1 MAKDPNQKDRPIN
14 GFGEAVF
21 GSEEEFLSHEH
32 QHMVSRISEQVKPKG
47 EKYRRALEERDI
59 LRISV
64 PNTIKALEQNPY
76 GEPLIAEQYAVLAKA
91 EANVSGHELRATER
105 GRAQYST
112 FLSKIFS
119 PSSINGQI
127 TRAMRTTEV
136 QNLGVSMAARP
147 AKEIE
152 ELRRRDQEQLR
163 ILHREAENVN
173 ARMWI
178 PGGDFDPETS
188 NEMRPI
194 LDKIRATEKQMASYD
209 VAARYQ
215 RQLGTD
221 PESVAAKSIAQYGQI
236 VQRDRA
242 TTLSRQ
248 KEFEYGSG
256 FAQAGK
262 GTLTKIGIS
271 DLTSGIAQEMKN
283 LKEIFE
289 ELSRTT
295 GDAAEKEAELH
306 RQREA
311 SSKRL
316 SEMEAAAQGRG
327 DRYGNIANIAQLFG
341 GGFGALAGA
350 AMSIGVS
357 QRLTKEQNR
366 AGFAALEN
374 EKYDTYRRARAG
386 DIESQMMLGAFDN
399 AMDFGGELSL
409 MANISK
415 SLEIGGNVAQGVAG
429 VAKMKAAALSIPGGA
444 LTGNLAKAAE
454 VGESGLMQTMSA
466 AASATVNISDMAQGI
481 TAGQVDIA
489 GQQARLNTYRQIV
502 RNQAIQ
508 VQGFRDYAVGAGNI
522 SMQMGGAG
530 EAFMNEVVSDK
541 NMNRMAA
548 ARMSPEQFNQLSQ
561 IGVEQMGSTFG
572 IEQVY
577 TAQNLQRA
585 GFGTAQ
591 QNMQR
596 MTQLAQA
603 GSNNPQ
609 AGLASVLEAAFSKS
623 LDSSRALNMM
633 AENTAAMVQ
642 SNAVA
647 TAAGIDVTSASAAL
661 LGANIDPNQKNEEFA
676 VQRALSA
683 AAVAREV
690 TTNTEVSFA
699 GMVNTSRT
707 SKTTGLGGGAE
718 IFATQLS
725 TEELRGLS
733 GKTDADIKAALRKRG
748 VNLDESKL
756 SPQEFIQTQLEN
768 QMYSMVEGKGTGFA
782 LVSDTMR
789 KSIVSKAMNKQ
800 DYSSLSEE
808 EQTALGQIGS
818 KFKLAGDEYYR
829 SIVGIKET
837 NTTGKAKA
845 EEAMAGKGAGKLQEE
860 AFNMATSG
868 FTQMAEAAKQG
879 AAAFGDAKKA
889 FEALSEMSKLIESKG
904 PEFEKKMST
913 AAGEAAGEFK
923 GSSMEIFSS
932 GASKILEAA
941 NILAGK
947 AGISPATAPAPK
959 QRNMTKP
966 GYAKER

>member
-14 GFGEAVF
+14 GIGEAAF
-21 GSEEEFLSHEH
+21 GSEEEFLGHEH
-32 QHMVSRISEQVKPKG
+32 QHMVSRISELVRPRG
-47 EKYRRALEERDI
+47 ERYQRAIRERSQSLDALTN
-59 LRISV
+59 LRGNPNGQQLIPEMEATFARSEATIS
-64 PNTIKALEQNPY
+64 
-76 GEPLIAEQYAVLAKA
+76 QY
-91 EANVSGHELRATER
+91 ESRAMER
-105 GRAQYST
+105 GRTQYST
-112 FLSKIFS
+112 FLSRSFS
-119 PSSINGQI
+119 PSSVNGQI

-136 QNLGVSMAARP
+136 QNLGVSMAMLP
-147 AKEIE
+147 AQEIE
-152 ELRRRDQEQLR
+152 ERRRRDQEQLR
-163 ILHREAENVN
+163 LLHREAEQVN
-173 ARMWI
+173 AKMWTK
-178 PGGDFDPETS
+178 GGDFDPETS
-188 NEMRPI
+188 NQMRPI
-194 LDKIRATEKQMASYD
+194 LDRARAIEKQMASYD
-209 VAARYQ
+209 VAARHQ
-215 RQLGTD
+215 RAIGTD
-221 PESVAAKSIAQYGQI
+221 PESVAGKSIAQYNQI
-236 VQRDRA
+236 MQRDRA
-242 TTLSRQ
+242 SAIASQR
-248 KEFEYGSG
+248 EFEFGSG
-256 FAQAGK
+256 FATGQGSLGK
-262 GTLTKIGIS
+262 VGVS
-271 DLTSGIAQEMKN
+271 DIMSGIAKEAQN

-289 ELSRTT
+289 QLADTT
-295 GDAAEKEAELH
+295 KLTTEQEAELH
-306 RQREA
+306 KQREA

-316 SEMEAAAQGRG
+316 SDMETAAQGRG
-327 DRYGNIANIAQLFG
+327 GRYGDIAGAAQLIG
-341 GGFGALAGA
+341 GGFTAAAGA
-350 AMSIGVS
+350 VMAIGVN
-357 QRLTKEQNR
+357 QRLAKEQNR

-399 AMDFGGELSL
+399 AMAFGGQLRTA
-409 MANISK
+409 ANVSK
-415 SLEIGGNVAQGVAG
+415 TLEIGGNAAQGVAG
-429 VAKMKAAALSIPGGA
+429 VAKMQAAALSTPGGA
-444 LTGNLAKAAE
+444 LTGNLGGAVA

-466 AASATVNISDMAQGI
+466 AASFAVNTSDLAQGI
-481 TAGQVDIA
+481 TAGQVDLA
-489 GQQARLNTYRQIV
+489 GQQARLNTYRQII
-502 RNQAIQ
+502 RNQATQ
-508 VQGFRDYAVGAGNI
+508 VQGFRDYSVGAGAI
-522 SMQMGGAG
+522 SMQMGRGG

-541 NMNRMAA
+541 NINRMAA

-572 IEQVY
+572 IDQVY

-596 MTQLAQA
+596 MSQLAQA

-683 AAVAREV
+683 AAIAREV

-707 SKTTGLGGGAE
+707 SRTTGLGGGAE

-725 TEELRGLS
+725 TEELRGLA
-733 GKTDADIKAALRKRG
+733 GKGDTDIRAALRKRG

-756 SPQEFIQTQLEN
+756 SPQEFIKTQLEN

-800 DYSSLSEE
+800 DYSSLSAE

-837 NTTGKAKA
+837 NTAGKAKA

-913 AAGEAAGEFK
+913 AAGEAAGKFE
-923 GSSMEIFSS
+923 GSSMEVFSS

-947 AGISPATAPAPK
+947 AGIAPATAAAPK

-966 GYAKER
+966 GAVKERY